1 MIRSILELWFG
12 NLFLFFFNYC
22 SLLDDEFANGLLDGM
37 AAARK
42 QVIIQANYRKAIA
55 K

>member
-1 MIRSILELWFG
+1 MIRSILALLFG
-12 NLFLFFFNYC
+12 NLFLFFFNC
-22 SLLDDEFANGLLDGM
+22 CGLLDDEFANGLIDGM
-37 AAARK
+37 AAARR